1 MSLSQAFSV
10 FWFKLRLVSLF
21 YSSISKYANIFSR
34 FDFIVI
40 GWASDLHST
49 LPIASQS
56 QKKNGLNWPNTN
68 RALFKQHETLKF
80 MQILKRKYKS
90 SDPFLI
96 EETTELITIFKAI
109 EIGQKTHTY
118 DELRPC
124 TTSGVDPHYCRAP
137 TTTTKITAAAA
148 IQWARTLGFFFCSVG
163 VKQIAAIA
171 FAAIVEYQLDYSN
184 SW

>member
-1 MSLSQAFSV
+1 MGQRPPL
-10 FWFKLRLVSLF
+10 
-21 YSSISKYANIFSR
+21 YTANC
-34 FDFIVI
+34 VTV
-40 GWASDLHST
+40 A
-49 LPIASQS
+49 
-56 QKKNGLNWPNTN
+56 KKNGLNWPNTN

-148 IQWARTLGFFFCSVG
+148 IQWARTLGFFFLFGWSKTDCRHCICSNCGISIGLQQFV
-163 VKQIAAIA
+163 VKCSTYIT
-171 FAAIVEYQLDYSN
+171 YWWLN
-184 SW
+184 SE